1 VILYLHGFTSGP
13 QSQKARLLG
22 ARAAERGIE
31 FICPQLPHSPAAAI
45 ELAEGIIA
53 RKVGRPLAAEGAPH
67 GGGVATASGMRDAE
81 LRSAATASAS
91 TVASPQ
97 ARPLL
102 HAPASPGDTVA
113 LVGSSL
119 GGYYATWLAEKYGLR
134 AVLVNPA
141 VVAHISLEKFIG
153 PQQNLYTGERFDF
166 TLEHLAELH
175 TLEVARLSHPENL
188 WLLVEAGDEVLDYR
202 QAVTRYAGARQTVL
216 ASGDH
221 SFTRW
226 AGVLDQVIDFANEH
240 PV

>member
-31 FICPQLPHSPAAAI
+31 FICPQLSHSPTAAI
-45 ELAEGIIA
+45 ELAEGVVA
-53 RKVGRPLAAEGAPH
+53 RKVGA
-67 GGGVATASGMRDAE
+67 
-81 LRSAATASAS
+81 
-91 TVASPQ
+91 
-97 ARPLL
+97 
-102 HAPASPGDTVA
+102 GDTVA

-119 GGYYATWLAEKYGLR
+119 GGYYATWLAEKHGLR

-153 PQQNLYTGERFDF
+153 PQQNIYSGERFDF
-166 TLEHLAELH
+166 TREHIGELRSF
-175 TLEVARLSHPENL
+175 EVARLSHPENV

-216 ASGDH
+216 AGGDH

-226 AGVLDQVIDFANEH
+226 AEVLDQVIDFANEH